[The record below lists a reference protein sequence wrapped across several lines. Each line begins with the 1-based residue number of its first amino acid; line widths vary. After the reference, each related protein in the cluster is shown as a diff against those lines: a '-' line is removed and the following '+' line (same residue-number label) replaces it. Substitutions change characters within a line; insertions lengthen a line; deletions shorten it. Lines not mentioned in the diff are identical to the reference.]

1 MKTDEQTGAGKA
13 YPAPDPSAETYGD
26 FTDVAIESF
35 YHTVDDS
42 RFPDEDA
49 KAIYRTLRQRLR
61 TVPFSQYLKRYIYR
75 RSGLQGNYAEV
86 PDTEYQLIIRDAFRE
101 NHTPASF
108 RTVSSKL
115 SALSKNWLTQQTVKR
130 KVVFLLGFGLGM
142 SAEDVNQFLTRA
154 LCEREINFKDP
165 FETVCWYCY
174 CNQYNY
180 LKYQRLWQA
189 YEALP
194 PSCGNEDSLVREPT
208 DAFRRRACHIRT
220 EEELM
225 TYLSTLKVSRTASR
239 MSVSAQ
245 RQFAHLYD
253 TARDLIAEMYN
264 DSEAERRA
272 RMLEDYQNRLSHNDR
287 MYEFEKKNHLEMHRE
302 KHHTFTREE
311 ITPGDVERVICSAIP
326 ADRHGNL
333 LPIRFS
339 AFRDHFGMR
348 KLSRQR
354 LSDIL
359 TQETEID
366 RFDLIT
372 LNFFLYSQR
381 VDEYPN
387 PQTRYEA
394 FVQSTNRILRS
405 CGMGTLYPANPYEC
419 FLLMCILAED
429 PLGTYADVWEMAY
442 SDSPPGEESAS
453 AVPETKEVE
462 R

>member
-1 MKTDEQTGAGKA
+1 MTLYEKMGTEMLSPTPGA
-13 YPAPDPSAETYGD
+13 PESSAD
-26 FTDVAIESF
+26 FTDVAFESF
-35 YHTVDDS
+35 YNTVDDS
-42 RFPDEDA
+42 NFPDEDA
-49 KAIYRTLRQRLR
+49 KAIYQTLRLRLR

-75 RSGLQGNYAEV
+75 RAGLQGSYAKV
-86 PDTEYQLIIRDAFRE
+86 PDEEYQLIIRDAFRE
-101 NHTPASF
+101 HHTPASF
-108 RTVSSKL
+108 RTVTSKL

-130 KVVFLLGFGLGM
+130 QAVFLLGFGLGM
-142 SAEDVNQFLTRA
+142 SVEDVNQFLTRA

-174 CNQYNY
+174 SNRYNY
-180 LKYQRLWQA
+180 LKYQQLWQV
-189 YEALP
+189 YEELP
-194 PSCGNEDSLVREPT
+194 PSCENEEILDREPT
-208 DAFRRRACHIRT
+208 DAFRFRAGHIRT

-225 TYLSTLKVSRTASR
+225 AYLSTLKVSRTASR
-239 MSVSAQ
+239 MSVSAR
-245 RQFAHLYD
+245 RQFDALYD
-253 TARDLIAEMYN
+253 AARDLIAGMYN
-264 DSEAERRA
+264 DSEAERNA
-272 RMLEDYQNRLSHNDR
+272 RVLEGYRERLSRNDR
-287 MYEFEKKNHLEMHRE
+287 MYEFEKMRHLAQQRE

-326 ADRHGNL
+326 MDRHGNL
-333 LPIRFS
+333 VPIKFS

-348 KLSRQR
+348 KFSRQR

-359 TQETEID
+359 ARETEID

-381 VDEYPN
+381 VDNYPN
-387 PQTRYEA
+387 PKIRYEA
-394 FVQSTNRILRS
+394 FVQSTNQILRG

-442 SDSPPGEESAS
+442 SESPAEDGDGS
-453 AVPETKEVE
+453 AVPDTKGEG